1 MKRIFKYLMMT
12 VIAAGTMFYSCETTE
27 LEDLVSPNALSP
39 DLADADLLLNSIQ
52 VSYLGAMQDMQ
63 YNGAA
68 LGRISY
74 MGGRVYYNNFGSG
87 TVSGA
92 WGSLYSG
99 MLPDIAAIEAQNGED
114 NLLAFHLGISKAM
127 AAHVMMGIVDSVGD
141 IPWSQANNPTEFPS
155 PSVDDDADVYAAA
168 VAMLDEA
175 ESYLNAA
182 GGGDDLF
189 YGGDSSKW
197 MKFVNTL
204 RMRAMLT
211 TGDYAGALAQG
222 GVIDTANINLGITRG
237 VVRQIESDQIGS
249 TAQVAFKLGSKVLS
263 HEWFQS
269 LNPNEIIITLRTPI
283 AQRDKYVERA
293 KERWRLDT
301 VVLDAGHG
309 GKDPGAVGKISYEKN
324 IQINYFYFNSC
335 IISCFNAIKG

>member
-74 MGGRVYYNNFGSG
+74 MSGRDYYNNFGSG

-92 WGSLYSG
+92 WGALYSG
-99 MLPDIAAIEAQNGED
+99 MLPDIAAIESQNDEE

-127 AAHVMMGIVDSVGD
+127 AAHVMMGLVDSVGD
-141 IPWSQANNPTEFPS
+141 IPFSQANNPAEYPN
-155 PSVDDDADVYAAA
+155 PAVDDDAEVYAAA

-182 GGGDDLF
+182 GGGDPVLF
-189 YGGDSSKW
+189 QHIFWFFGHPEVYIMILPAFGIVSHIIETFSRKQLFGYSSMVW
-197 MKFVNTL
+197 
-204 RMRAMLT
+204 AMLSIAILSFVVWAHHMFT
-211 TGDYAGALAQG
+211 VGMPLAAELFLYVGNDAYSSPQPELRYLTGVATMFKGS
-222 GVIDTANINLGITRG
+222 IT
-237 VVRQIESDQIGS
+237 
-249 TAQVAFKLGSKVLS
+249 
-263 HEWFQS
+263 
-269 LNPNEIIITLRTPI
+269 
-283 AQRDKYVERA
+283 
-293 KERWRLDT
+293 
-301 VVLDAGHG
+301 
-309 GKDPGAVGKISYEKN
+309 
-324 IQINYFYFNSC
+324 
-335 IISCFNAIKG
+335 

>member
-52 VSYLGAMQDMQ
+52 INYLGAMQDMQ

-74 MGGRVYYNNFGSG
+74 MGGRDYYNNFGSG

-127 AAHVMMGIVDSVGD
+127 AAHVMMGLVDSVGD
-141 IPWSQANNPTEFPS
+141 IPWSQANNPSEFPN

-189 YGGDSSKW
+189 YGGNTTKW

-222 GVIDTANINLGITRG
+222 GIIDTADADMQFNYGTQELQPDTRHPWYQSDYTTSGANIYQSNWLMNTMLGDIMSGTVHLLRIL
-237 VVRQIESDQIGS
+237 VLE
-249 TAQVAFKLGSKVLS
+249 TKKMELFK
-263 HEWFQS
+263 EQ
-269 LNPNEIIITLRTPI
+269 
-283 AQRDKYVERA
+283 
-293 KERWRLDT
+293 
-301 VVLDAGHG
+301 
-309 GKDPGAVGKISYEKN
+309 
-324 IQINYFYFNSC
+324 
-335 IISCFNAIKG
+335 

>member
-63 YNGAA
+63 FNGAA

-141 IPWSQANNPTEFPS
+141 IPWSEANNPSEYPS
-155 PSVDDDADVYAAA
+155 PSVDTDEDVYTAAM
-168 VAMLDEA
+168 AMLDEA
-175 ESYLNAA
+175 ESYLAAA
-182 GGGDDLF
+182 GGGEDLF
-189 YGGDSSKW
+189 YGGNTVNW
-197 MKFVNTL
+197 MKFINTL
-204 RMRAMLT
+204 RFRYHLT
-211 TGDYAGALAQG
+211 VGTPAQTILDFIRSALA
-222 GVIDTANINLGITRG
+222 
-237 VVRQIESDQIGS
+237 
-249 TAQVAFKLGSKVLS
+249 
-263 HEWFQS
+263 
-269 LNPNEIIITLRTPI
+269 P
-283 AQRDKYVERA
+283 A
-293 KERWRLDT
+293 KEDS
-301 VVLDAGHG
+301 D
-309 GKDPGAVGKISYEKN
+309 
-324 IQINYFYFNSC
+324 
-335 IISCFNAIKG
+335 